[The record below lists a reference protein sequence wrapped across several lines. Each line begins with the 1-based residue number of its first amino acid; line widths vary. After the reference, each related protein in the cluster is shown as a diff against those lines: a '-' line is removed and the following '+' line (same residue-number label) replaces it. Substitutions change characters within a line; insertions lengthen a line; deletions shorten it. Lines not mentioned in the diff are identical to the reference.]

1 MKIGDYEAV
10 YALWLSCEGM
20 GLNNVDD
27 SKEGINRFLE
37 RNPKTC
43 FVAEENSKIIGAIIA
58 GNDGRRGYIYHAA
71 VAPDRRKKGIA
82 KKLVEAVLDAMLDIG
97 IAKVALVVFAKNE
110 IGNAFWEKLGFD
122 SRSDLIYRN
131 KSLMEIARIDT

>member
-37 RNPKTC
+37 KNPKTC

-58 GNDGRRGYIYHAA
+58 GNDGRRGYIYHTA

-82 KKLVEAVLDAMLDIG
+82 KKLVEAVLDALLDIG
-97 IAKVALVVFAKNE
+97 IAKVALVVFGKNE

-122 SRSDLIYRN
+122 SRNDLIYRN
-131 KSLMEIARIDT
+131 KSLMQMTRIDT